1 MYKITGWSLVVDYER
16 EDGSWTVRTIEQDS
30 INNKYVESA
39 IDEYLH
45 EFEDE
50 LNGILPQWS
59 VEVVTMSYYGIV
71 IMILMKKMSFIN
83 Y

>member
-1 MYKITGWSLVVDYER
+1 MNKIKNWALVVEYER
-16 EDGSWTVRTIEQDS
+16 EDNSWTVKTIEQQH

-50 LNGILPQWS
+50 LNGILPQ
-59 VEVVTMSYYGIV
+59 
-71 IMILMKKMSFIN
+71 
-83 Y
+83 

>member
-1 MYKITGWSLVVDYER
+1 MNKITGWSLVVEYER

-30 INNKYVESA
+30 INNKYLESS

-50 LNGILPQWS
+50 LNGILPQ
-59 VEVVTMSYYGIV
+59 
-71 IMILMKKMSFIN
+71 
-83 Y
+83 

>member
-1 MYKITGWSLVVDYER
+1 MYKITNWSLVVEYER

>member
-1 MYKITGWSLVVDYER
+1 MNKITGWSLVVECER
-16 EDGSWTVRTIEQDS
+16 EDGSRTVRTIEQDS

-50 LNGILPQWS
+50 LNGILPQ
-59 VEVVTMSYYGIV
+59 
-71 IMILMKKMSFIN
+71 
-83 Y
+83 

>member
-1 MYKITGWSLVVDYER
+1 MYKITNWSLVVDYER

>member
-1 MYKITGWSLVVDYER
+1 MYKITNWSLVVEYER

-59 VEVVTMSYYGIV
+59 VGVVT
-71 IMILMKKMSFIN
+71 MSFIN